1 MELELQ
7 KPELSEYPLK
17 IHNFVYNEFSG
28 TETKEWA
35 KYKRRFIKWTNDP

>member
-17 IHNFVYNEFSG
+17 IHNFVYNGFYGHEREG
-28 TETKEWA
+28 TFLWFGYPSKS
-35 KYKRRFIKWTNDP
+35 